1 MILCAYA
8 DNQSMGKAIIIG
20 SKDRYL
26 SENLGRIV
34 AECGHRSIRTASI
47 ERVKKELKRPNIVA
61 IIDVNW
67 EDAQG
72 HGILRQ
78 LVNLARIVDNKV
90 LCICPNQEE
99 DLKKLA
105 KQARP
110 TAVFIR
116 YDLELSFREYIR
128 GIK

>member
-1 MILCAYA
+1 MPK
-8 DNQSMGKAIIIG
+8 SIIIAT
-20 SKDRYL
+20 KDRYL

-34 AECGHRSIRTASI
+34 TECGHRSIRTASL
-47 ERVKKELKRPNIVA
+47 ERIKKELKKPNLVA

-67 EDAQG
+67 EDVQA

-78 LVNLARIVDNKV
+78 LVNLARITDNKV

-99 DLKKLA
+99 ELKKLA
-105 KQARP
+105 KSARP

-116 YDLELSFREYIR
+116 YDLEMSFREYIR
-128 GIK
+128 QI